1 MVAVVVVYG
10 AGEVLEA
17 GLRQLRLFVQ
27 QAEDAVPLG
36 LDEVDAVLIVHEA
49 DILHAQALLSVQ
61 LLCRERFMVL

>member
-1 MVAVVVVYG
+1 MVAIVVVDG

-27 QAEDAVPLG
+27 QAEDPVPLR

-49 DILHAQALLSVQ
+49 DILHAQALLFVQ
-61 LLCRERFMVL
+61 LLCRVSFMEV